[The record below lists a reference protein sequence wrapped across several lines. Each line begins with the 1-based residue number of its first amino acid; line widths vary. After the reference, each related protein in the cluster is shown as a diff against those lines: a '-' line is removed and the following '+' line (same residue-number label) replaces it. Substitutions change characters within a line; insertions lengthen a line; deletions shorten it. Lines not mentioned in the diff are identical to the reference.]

1 MGIFSV
7 FKRGLQKT
15 ATSVSRSIT
24 TLFTGEK
31 KWDASMFEELE
42 YALISADFGVKASG
56 EVVKELKDSYDLG
69 KIAVAALYHDGTEV
83 YTGDMPTPVKYNTP
97 ELRQSYA
104 LIEEQAALT
113 LLSHLPEDL
122 REDYAP
128 LLREDLPED
137 LHQIVKAADKLAAY
151 IKCVEEVKFG
161 NNEFIDA
168 KKTTYASLKARNIP
182 ELDIFLEEFLP
193 AFELTLDEMQN

>member
-1 MGIFSV
+1 MQNSF
-7 FKRGLQKT
+7 F
-15 ATSVSRSIT
+15 
-24 TLFTGEK
+24 
-31 KWDASMFEELE
+31 
-42 YALISADFGVKASG
+42 ALIFRQKYIKRWGLMRNVENETLAEHSAQVAMLSHALALIGNKRLG
-56 EVVKELKDSYDLG
+56 KHYDLG
-69 KIAVAALYHDGTEV
+69 QITVAALYHDGTEV

-104 LIEEQAALT
+104 LIEEQAART

-137 LHQIVKAADKLAAY
+137 LHRIVKAADKLAAY

>member
-1 MGIFSV
+1 MQNSF
-7 FKRGLQKT
+7 F
-15 ATSVSRSIT
+15 
-24 TLFTGEK
+24 
-31 KWDASMFEELE
+31 
-42 YALISADFGVKASG
+42 ALIFRQKYIKRWGLMRNVEIETLAEHSAQVAMLSHALALIGNKRLG
-56 EVVKELKDSYDLG
+56 KHYDLG
-69 KIAVAALYHDGTEV
+69 KITVAALYHDGTEV

-104 LIEEQAALT
+104 LIEEQAART